1 MNRLASRI
9 IFQEDRYTHARP
21 LMKTLNALNIY
32 QINIFQ
38 TLVFMFK
45 LKNNMAPKVFQNQFK
60 SIQHKYP
67 TKYSLQNF
75 KQPKT
80 ISKLTKFSITSRG
93 PELWNNFINNETK
106 LITNISRFKKT
117 IKKQI
122 LNFENE
128 IIHF

>member
-1 MNRLASRI
+1 
-9 IFQEDRYTHARP
+9 
-21 LMKTLNALNIY
+21 
-32 QINIFQ
+32 
-38 TLVFMFK
+38 MFK
-45 LKNNMAPKVFQNQFK
+45 LKNSMAPKVFQNQFK